1 MTISGNLAKLR
12 KETHY
17 IFREIPGT
25 WVFCNEIFHNYTFL
39 PSIKTSGLS
48 PLVMV
53 FLLMK
58 YILRHVLKKAF
69 SNGALERHFWRPLSV
84 EASTQLEELQI
95 LIQGIQADI

>member
-1 MTISGNLAKLR
+1 
-12 KETHY
+12 
-17 IFREIPGT
+17 
-25 WVFCNEIFHNYTFL
+25 
-39 PSIKTSGLS
+39 
-48 PLVMV
+48 MV